1 MSIYIL
7 DFYIFLTENQRSR
20 GWGHWEQL
28 RFDEP
33 VILIALNL
41 EPSEALQ
48 TSLATETL
56 GVFESLF
63 LNNMTSCLDMITSFL
78 DSRGYKD

>member
-28 RFDEP
+28 RLDEP
-33 VILIALNL
+33 VILIILT
-41 EPSEALQ
+41 PP
-48 TSLATETL
+48 ETL
-56 GVFESLF
+56 RVFYTKIYKMHILARSF
-63 LNNMTSCLDMITSFL
+63 APARIT
-78 DSRGYKD
+78 DRQK